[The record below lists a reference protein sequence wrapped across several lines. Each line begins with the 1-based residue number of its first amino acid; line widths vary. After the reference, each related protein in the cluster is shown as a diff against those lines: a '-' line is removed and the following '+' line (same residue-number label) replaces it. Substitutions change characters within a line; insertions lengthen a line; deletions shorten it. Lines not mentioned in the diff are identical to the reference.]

1 MWNFAET
8 HSGHV
13 EISLKLAIF
22 VVSSQIFYF
31 SGHAGKKQVVNRA
44 CCAAEFAFCCTVRIA
59 LQNSQRALICHRVP
73 AQPGGGPGG
82 GIAKKNLSKFP
93 EVDIPQSRNSLK
105 PKFPKVKSPPQKK
118 MKRFKETLQDVVMVL
133 VVVVVVVCTFRPLAD
148 ELVRGP
154 HVQHHV

>member
-1 MWNFAET
+1 MLCCQIRILL
-8 HSGHV
+8 HSSH
-13 EISLKLAIF
+13 
-22 VVSSQIFYF
+22 
-31 SGHAGKKQVVNRA
+31 
-44 CCAAEFAFCCTVRIA
+44 CAAEF
-59 LQNSQRALICHRVP
+59 SERALICHRVP

-133 VVVVVVVCTFRPLAD
+133 VVVISVKVLK
-148 ELVRGP
+148 L
-154 HVQHHV
+154 

>member
-1 MWNFAET
+1 MWNFGVT
-8 HSGHV
+8 LSSHL
-13 EISLKLAIF
+13 EIALKLAIF
-22 VVSSQIFYF
+22 VVSSQIFHF

-105 PKFPKVKSPPQKK
+105 PKFPKIKSPPPKK

-133 VVVVVVVCTFRPLAD
+133 VVVISVKVLK
-148 ELVRGP
+148 L
-154 HVQHHV
+154 

>member
-1 MWNFAET
+1 MT
-8 HSGHV
+8 VSGHV

-22 VVSSQIFYF
+22 VVSSQIFHF

-133 VVVVVVVCTFRPLAD
+133 VVVISVKVLK
-148 ELVRGP
+148 L
-154 HVQHHV
+154 

>member
-1 MWNFAET
+1 MT
-8 HSGHV
+8 VSGHV
-13 EISLKLAIF
+13 EIVLKLAIF
-22 VVSSQIFYF
+22 VVSSQIFHF

-93 EVDIPQSRNSLK
+93 EVDIPQRRTPIGLNL
-105 PKFPKVKSPPQKK
+105 FQITH
-118 MKRFKETLQDVVMVL
+118 FQDPAAFGGEWSARL
-133 VVVVVVVCTFRPLAD
+133 D
-148 ELVRGP
+148 
-154 HVQHHV
+154 

>member
-1 MWNFAET
+1 ME
-8 HSGHV
+8 
-13 EISLKLAIF
+13 SLKLAILI
-22 VVSSQIFYF
+22 VSSQIFYF

-44 CCAAEFAFCCTVRIA
+44 CCAAKFAFCCTVRIA

-118 MKRFKETLQDVVMVL
+118 MKRFKERFKMWCWFLLLLLLLCLRVCVRLCLSVFACLLVVCRVFVF
-133 VVVVVVVCTFRPLAD
+133 VVVVA
-148 ELVRGP
+148 
-154 HVQHHV
+154 HY